1 MNAETILNGIVHASP
16 TARMMPVMNSNVPTP
31 VGNTYRGP
39 FADFLNAENISR
51 EDWQRGE
58 QSAQLDYE
66 RQLAQMDKANAFNS
80 AEAQKQ
86 RDFEERMSNTAYQ
99 RVFEDMKKAGINP
112 IMMYSNGAASTPNG
126 SAASSS
132 SIGGSYGRHSN
143 SKVADTGG
151 FLSFIGQIAMLGAG
165 LYKAGLYSKTRLDVA
180 KIYKK

>member
-1 MNAETILNGIVHASP
+1 MIGTRGPLGVQTDVAGAVSP
-16 TARMMPVMNSNVPTP
+16 I
-31 VGNTYRGP
+31 GNTNRGL
-39 FADFLNAENISR
+39 FSDWFNARNIAK
-51 EDWQRGE
+51 EDWLRAE
-58 QSAQLDYE
+58 HSAELDYM
-66 RQLAQMDKANAFNS
+66 RQLSQMEKANTFN
-80 AEAQKQ
+80 AQEAQKQ

-99 RVFEDMKKAGINP
+99 RAVEDMRKAGINP
-112 IMMYSNGAASTPNG
+112 ILLYSNGAASTPNG

-143 SKVADTGG
+143 SKVAGTGG